1 MKLAWLVVATLAAS
15 SAQARDTVYSD
26 AYAAC
31 MDASGGVT
39 ASMIDCIGNEYAL
52 QDAALNA
59 AYAAL
64 RAALP
69 AERRA
74 QLQAVQRAW
83 IAYRDANCG
92 FYADPDGGTLARVA
106 ANDCLLR
113 ETATR
118 AAELRGLLPGD

>member
-1 MKLAWLVVATLAAS
+1 MKLAWLVVAALSAAS
-15 SAQARDTVYSD
+15 VQARDTDYSA
-26 AYAAC
+26 AYSAC

-39 ASMIDCIGNEYAL
+39 ASMIDCIGNEHAL

-69 AERRA
+69 AERRT

-92 FYADPDGGTLARVA
+92 FYADPDGGTLARVSA
-106 ANDCLLR
+106 TECMLR
-113 ETATR
+113 ETAAR
-118 AAELRGLLPGD
+118 ALELRTLLPVD